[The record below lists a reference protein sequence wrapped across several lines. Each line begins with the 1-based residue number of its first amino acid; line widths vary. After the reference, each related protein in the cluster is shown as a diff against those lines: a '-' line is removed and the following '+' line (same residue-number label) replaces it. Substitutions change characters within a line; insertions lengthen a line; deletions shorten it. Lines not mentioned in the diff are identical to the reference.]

1 MVYHIYLLIY
11 HKKQPNAGKYTIHG
25 AYMGKKTFG
34 DDAVVVK
41 SDAHKK
47 KKNVEIFP
55 MESARLWFPSSA
67 LSLVGLNV
75 QPLSEL
81 RGCIRDLCVHPLF
94 LSTQRGWNL
103 HRFFSLFLG
112 VTSNSS
118 VKVGGLSH
126 CLSTKFCTGL
136 RYTKPFETSEIFY
149 ISTDS
154 PADLSWQYGESH
166 RPW

>member
-1 MVYHIYLLIY
+1 MEHI
-11 HKKQPNAGKYTIHG
+11 G
-25 AYMGKKTFG
+25 GKKTFG

-41 SDAHKK
+41 VTPT
-47 KKNVEIFP
+47 KKNGSNFP
-55 MESARLWFPSSA
+55 RGICKIMISKFSPISCRTQCSAIVR
-67 LSLVGLNV
+67 V
-75 QPLSEL
+75 EL
-81 RGCIRDLCVHPLF
+81 RVVLRDLCVHPLF

-112 VTSNSS
+112 GTSNCS

-154 PADLSWQYGESH
+154 PADLS
-166 RPW
+166 